1 MSSQSKSPSV
11 GNWDIF
17 PLGEQ
22 CRTLTL
28 MWSPLSGSR
37 QQDLLTNS
45 HQLLLECSC
54 RRFWWPER
62 DLSREWGGGRVL
74 EVGIWAGIPE
84 NGVCHRDTGWLHLL
98 HTMSSLCLTTTMGRQ
113 IELKRCVP
121 RSLEVWELWMLS
133 ILNLEV
139 TGKFWIQDPGTSIR
153 SPLHV
158 LLHKWD
164 QAQSRILL
172 CSWCQRSSG
181 CFLTCP
187 QISHINQFDV

>member
-37 QQDLLTNS
+37 QQDLLTDS
-45 HQLLLECSC
+45 RQLLLECSW

-121 RSLEVWELWMLS
+121 RALVSKSFWTQITKPYLRTIYWLKEKRNSSLLGTVCWIKCL
-133 ILNLEV
+133 LNA
-139 TGKFWIQDPGTSIR
+139 FSWHGTQEC
-153 SPLHV
+153 L
-158 LLHKWD
+158 
-164 QAQSRILL
+164 
-172 CSWCQRSSG
+172 G
-181 CFLTCP
+181 
-187 QISHINQFDV
+187 

>member
-1 MSSQSKSPSV
+1 MSISGFFGRCFQETLVEKWGRETRKDKKSKMNSQSKSCSV

-74 EVGIWAGIPE
+74 EVGIWASIPK
-84 NGVCHRDTGWLHLL
+84 NGVCHRDTRWLPLL
-98 HTMSSLCLTTTMGRQ
+98 HTMSSLCLTATMGRQ
-113 IELKRCVP
+113 IELKRCGP
-121 RSLEVWELWMLS
+121 RALVSKS
-133 ILNLEV
+133 
-139 TGKFWIQDPGTSIR
+139 FWTQITKPYLRTIYWLKEKET
-153 SPLHV
+153 PLY
-158 LLHKWD
+158 
-164 QAQSRILL
+164 
-172 CSWCQRSSG
+172 
-181 CFLTCP
+181 
-187 QISHINQFDV
+187 